1 MDTGTAVDLH
11 LAITLPALPFLWT
24 VLFLLVGL
32 PAAAVLGYWA
42 GARLRARIAT
52 SGQPAAALVGETT
65 LGAILAL
72 LGLILA
78 FTFANALSVSQ
89 DRKGTLNAEA
99 AALGTA
105 FLRADYLP
113 EPGRTDLQ
121 QALLDYTHTRILPPG
136 TRIDNQATA
145 SDFVASS
152 LRAQAVLW
160 PLTLQA
166 TADPVPPPIKSF
178 VAGAVNEA
186 LDAHIDRMQALSVP
200 VANITQGMMLSIAV
214 VALFLLGNR
223 SGLAGWPLTWR
234 TFVFAYSLF
243 AVMVTITDVQ
253 RSNEGFVR
261 LDDASLRAAVLDME
275 QALAGRGT

>member
-1 MDTGTAVDLH
+1 MDATTAAELYSG
-11 LAITLPALPFLWT
+11 LTLPALPFLPT
-24 VLFLLVGL
+24 VLMLLVAL
-32 PAAAVLGYWA
+32 PLAAVLGFVTGAARRRTLDA
-42 GARLRARIAT
+42 GGE
-52 SGQPAAALVGETT
+52 SPEALVGETT

-89 DRKGTLNAEA
+89 DRKAALNDEA

-113 EPGRTDLQ
+113 EPGRADLQ
-121 QALLDYTHTRILPPG
+121 SALLDYARSRVVPEEGRLG
-136 TRIDNQATA
+136 SAEA
-145 SDFVASS
+145 
-152 LRAQAVLW
+152 LRAFIGESLQLQARLW
-160 PLTLQA
+160 PLTLEA

-178 VAGAVNEA
+178 AAGAVNEV
-186 LDAHIDRMQALSVP
+186 LDAHLARMQTLSAP

-223 SGLAGWPLTWR
+223 AGIAGRPLTWR

-253 RSNEGFVR
+253 RATEGFVR
-261 LDDASLRAAVLDME
+261 LNDSNLRATIFDME
-275 QALAGRGT
+275 QALAARD

>member
-1 MDTGTAVDLH
+1 MSSG
-11 LAITLPALPFLWT
+11 
-24 VLFLLVGL
+24 
-32 PAAAVLGYWA
+32 
-42 GARLRARIAT
+42 
-52 SGQPAAALVGETT
+52 GQPVEALVGETT

-78 FTFANALSVSQ
+78 FTFANSLAVSQ
-89 DRKGTLNAEA
+89 DRKATLNAEA

-113 EPGRTDLQ
+113 DPGRTDLQ
-121 QALLDYTHTRILPPG
+121 QALLAYAQTRIVPPD
-136 TRIDNQATA
+136 TRFDSKAA
-145 SDFVASS
+145 VLEFVAES

-160 PLTLQA
+160 PLTLEA

-178 VAGAVNEA
+178 VAGAVNDA
-186 LDAHIDRMQALSVP
+186 LDAHIDRMQTLSVP
-200 VANITQGMMLSIAV
+200 VANVTQGMMLSIAV

-223 SGLAGWPLTWR
+223 SGLAGRPLTWR

-243 AVMVTITDVQ
+243 AVMVTITDIQ

-261 LDDASLRAAVLDME
+261 LDDASLRATIFDME
-275 QALAGRGT
+275 QALAGLET